1 MFCERVIS
9 LSEQPK
15 YRRVLLKLSGE
26 ALAGDK
32 KIGLDYSII
41 TKICESIKKC
51 ADIGVQIGIVVGG
64 GNFWR
69 GRSSGA
75 MDRTRADHIG
85 MLATTM
91 NALAVADVLES
102 LGVDVRV
109 QTAIAM
115 HQVAEP
121 YIRNKAVRHME
132 KGRVVIFGCGTGNPF
147 FSTDTAS
154 TLRAA
159 EIEADIV
166 LKATMV
172 DGVYDKDPNKYD
184 NAVKYDELTFN
195 DILVK
200 NLAVMD
206 STAASMCKDNNIP
219 ILVFNLKR
227 PDNIYDACVGKNVGT
242 LVIDR

>member
-1 MFCERVIS
+1 M
-9 LSEQPK
+9 SENLEQQSK
-15 YRRVLLKLSGE
+15 YKRVLLKLSGE
-26 ALAGDK
+26 ALAGEK

-184 NAVKYDELTFN
+184 DAVKFDELSFN
-195 DILVK
+195 DILVR

-227 PDNIYDACVGKNVGT
+227 PDNIFDACVGKSVGT

>member
-1 MFCERVIS
+1 MIIKMS
-9 LSEQPK
+9 DKPK
-15 YRRVLLKLSGE
+15 YSRILLKLSGE

-32 KIGLDYSII
+32 KTGLDYGVI
-41 TKICESIKKC
+41 TEICKSIKKC
-51 ADIGVQIGIVVGG
+51 ADIGIEIGIVVGG

-115 HQVAEP
+115 HQIAEP
-121 YIRNKAVRHME
+121 YIRNKAMRHMQ

-184 NAVKYDELTFN
+184 DAVKFDELSFS
-195 DILVK
+195 DILMK

-206 STAASMCKDNNIP
+206 STAASMCKDNHIP
-219 ILVFNLKR
+219 ILVFDLSR
-227 PDNIYDACVGKNVGT
+227 PDNIYDACLGKNVGT

>member
-1 MFCERVIS
+1 M
-9 LSEQPK
+9 SEQPK
-15 YRRVLLKLSGE
+15 YKRILLKLSGE
-26 ALAGDK
+26 ALAGEK

-41 TKICESIKKC
+41 TRICESIKKC
-51 ADIGVQIGIVVGG
+51 ADAGIQIGIVVGG

-102 LGVDVRV
+102 MGVDVRV

-172 DGVYDKDPNKYD
+172 DGVYDKDPNKYSD
-184 NAVKYDELTFN
+184 AVKFDELSFN
-195 DILVK
+195 DILVR

-219 ILVFNLKR
+219 ILVFDLRK
-227 PDNIYDACVGKNVGT
+227 PDNIYDACMGKKVGT
-242 LVIDR
+242 IVIDR